1 MTDVI
6 VNNLL
11 LNVPNNCIIC
21 LQDNPTI
28 IQFRGTC
35 KCTPNLHSECL
46 DKWLKNNSLT
56 CPICRKKFN
65 INTTNNQPI
74 DHININIVNINNPPN
89 NNAVNNQ
96 NGEDGCQKS
105 CACGCILWICMIFL
119 LSCAGVLN

>member
-65 INTTNNQPI
+65 TNTTDNQPI
-74 DHININIVNINNPPN
+74 DHMNINVVILNNNPPPN
-89 NNAVNNQ
+89 NHVN
-96 NGEDGCQKS
+96 NGEDTCRSACS
-105 CACGCILWICMIFL
+105 CVVILWIFTIL
-119 LSCAGVLN
+119 ILSFSGVLR